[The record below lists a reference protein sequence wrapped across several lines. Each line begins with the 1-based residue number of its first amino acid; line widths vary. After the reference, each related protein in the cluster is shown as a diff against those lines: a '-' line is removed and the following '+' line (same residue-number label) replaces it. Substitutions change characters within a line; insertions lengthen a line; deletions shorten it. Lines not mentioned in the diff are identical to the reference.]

1 MSLPRRCSLRRY
13 FRPRSPRQPR
23 SQAGLDLDIVGTD
36 TPTTTA
42 GKTHELWWDADS
54 GILNSRARHTV
65 KVPGGILDKP
75 AAPGSAGSAGGGA
88 GQSSGDAGTDAVAT
102 TTEGGSLNNLL
113 DCMFGREDVVL
124 SLFAGVAAAGT
135 GGARPE
141 APWGDGGGGRAGE
154 SVATSKRQGG
164 RSLIGKAVLR
174 RADLLPLVRR
184 TSARAVLRL
193 PIEPAD
199 DTGAGVLLAAPEALP
214 LSVSYR
220 REPSAVARRKS
231 RGRGGR
237 REARS
242 EESHQGLDVSCDADV
257 AGLPSAADL
266 GKEEAEGGG
275 ECEASGVRGQ
285 DASPGAV
292 SSSSPPHGGASA
304 PEKGFGGSGD
314 GGGSPDSCESATGP
328 PARRTSRTEHLL
340 PARTKLCVH
349 VDSVR
354 LTSGVGDVGGE
365 EQVLL
370 WVSFD
375 FPGPESGG
383 RPERKRGGVYV
394 WEPGDEKE
402 ERRREVQWSPAVVAA
417 RQEERD
423 LVALLRW
430 RLEVGMLLCPWFV

>member
-1 MSLPRRCSLRRY
+1 MLRRY
-13 FRPRSPRQPR
+13 FRPRSPWLPR
-23 SQAGLDLDIVGTD
+23 SQAGLDPDIDSTD
-36 TPTTTA
+36 ARPTTA
-42 GKTHELWWDADS
+42 GQTHELWWDADS

-65 KVPGGILDKP
+65 KVPGGILDEP
-75 AAPGSAGSAGGGA
+75 AAAGSAGGAGGGA
-88 GQSSGDAGTDAVAT
+88 GQSSGDAGTAAVAA

-124 SLFAGVAAAGT
+124 SLFGGVAAAGT
-135 GGARPE
+135 GGARSE
-141 APWGDGGGGRAGE
+141 APWGHGGGGRAGE
-154 SVATSKRQGG
+154 SIAMTKRQGG
-164 RSLIGKAVLR
+164 RSLIGTAVLR

-184 TSARAVLRL
+184 TSGRAVLRL

-199 DTGAGVLLAAPEALP
+199 DTGEGVLQAAPEALP

-231 RGRGGR
+231 RGRSGR

-242 EESHQGLDVSCDADV
+242 EESHQGLDVSCDEDV

-275 ECEASGVRGQ
+275 EYEASGGRGE
-285 DASPGAV
+285 DVSPGEV
-292 SSSSPPHGGASA
+292 SSSSPRHGAASA
-304 PEKGFGGSGD
+304 PEESFGGSGD
-314 GGGSPDSCESATGP
+314 GGGSPDSCESVTGNLT
-328 PARRTSRTEHLL
+328 RRTARTEHLL

-354 LTSGVGDVGGE
+354 LTSASGVGDVGGK
-365 EQVLL
+365 EQGQLL

-394 WEPGDEKE
+394 WKPGDEKE
-402 ERRREVQWSPAVVAA
+402 EKRREVQWSPAVVATPQA
-417 RQEERD
+417 ERD
-423 LVALLRW
+423 LVALLQW
-430 RLEVGMLLCPWFV
+430 RLEVSCCCGRV